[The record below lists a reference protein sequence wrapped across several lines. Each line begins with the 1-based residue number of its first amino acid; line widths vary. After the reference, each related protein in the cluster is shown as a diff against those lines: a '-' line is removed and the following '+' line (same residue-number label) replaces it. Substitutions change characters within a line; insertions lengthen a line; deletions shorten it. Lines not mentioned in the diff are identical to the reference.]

1 MPSEHVR
8 DCETEEQSCP
18 EGADWE
24 EYEVMELPCA
34 TVVPSRVHEA
44 AADTEQE
51 AYAYEPES
59 VPSVQAR
66 VCDEQVLPYGTVDA
80 RYAVADEP
88 WVTVVPSRVQEAYT
102 VREAAWVPVPPAPV
116 AVQP

>member
-1 MPSEHVR
+1 
-8 DCETEEQSCP
+8 
-18 EGADWE
+18 
-24 EYEVMELPCA
+24 MELPCA